1 MARRKRAA
9 AMIGLAALLL
19 APVPSVGA
27 DSPPPAETLR
37 KLEKDLNAGRDKQ
50 SRLEKQSEAIKA
62 DLAALRLKL
71 VAAAEEAARK
81 QADVAAIEAALSR
94 GEAEE
99 KQQTAAFA
107 VHRREI
113 SELVGALYRLSL
125 TPPEALIVRP
135 DAPIDALRTAL
146 LLQTAL
152 PALRERSDAL
162 AGSLDRLQN
171 TRRRLKAQRDEAVA
185 ARIAYAVRLQ
195 EITDLV
201 AEREGLARDTDAERQ
216 QNTQRMAALAGQATD
231 LRQLMERVESEHRKA
246 QAAEPS
252 PKAAEPQPKTPEP
265 LAKAP
270 ESEIVAAVAPP
281 PPLAPPSS
289 PFSSPPPPEQPAAAP
304 PRATRQVLRM
314 PAPGA
319 IITNYGDNDRFGTTS
334 RGVHIAAAAGT
345 PVVSPLDGTIKFAGR
360 FRTYG
365 QILIVEHRNGYHSL
379 IAGLGRIDTSVGRP
393 VSAGEPIGVVA
404 EPAETAPDLYFE
416 LRRNGQPI
424 NPRNGLP
431 ALDGKGQG

>member
-1 MARRKRAA
+1 MGWRSLAA
-9 AMIGLAALLL
+9 IIGLGLLLL
-19 APVPSVGA
+19 APVPARAA
-27 DSPPPAETLR
+27 DQPPPATTLR
-37 KLEKDLNAGRDKQ
+37 KLEKDISASRDKQ
-50 SRLEKQSEAIKA
+50 NRLDHQSEAIKA
-62 DLAALRLKL
+62 DLAALRVRL
-71 VAAAEEAARK
+71 VTAAEEAAQK
-81 QADVAAIEAALSR
+81 QAALGAIDAALAR
-94 GEAEE
+94 TEIEE
-99 KQQTAAFA
+99 QRQAASLST
-107 VHRREI
+107 HRREI

-152 PALRERSDAL
+152 PALRERSEAL
-162 AGSLDRLQN
+162 NASLDRLQN
-171 TRRRLKAQRDEAVA
+171 TRRRLKIQRDEAA
-185 ARIAYAVRLQ
+185 GARIAYAVRLQ

-201 AEREGLARDTDAERQ
+201 AEREALARETDAERQ

-231 LRQLMERVESEHRKA
+231 MRQLLDRVEGEHRKA
-246 QAAEPS
+246 AME
-252 PKAAEPQPKTPEP
+252 
-265 LAKAP
+265 
-270 ESEIVAAVAPP
+270 PP
-281 PPLAPPSS
+281 PPAL
-289 PFSSPPPPEQPAAAP
+289 PPPPPPQAKSPESVAAP
-304 PRATRQVLRM
+304 PADPVPPPRSSHSYARLPVSGSI
-314 PAPGA
+314 A
-319 IITNYGDNDRFGTTS
+319 TNYGEVDRFGTTS
-334 RGVHIAAAAGT
+334 RGLHIAAPAGT
-345 PVVSPLDGTIKFAGR
+345 PVVAPMDGTIKFAGR

-404 EPAETAPDLYFE
+404 EPADAAPDLYFE

>member
-1 MARRKRAA
+1 MSRQRVA

-19 APVPSVGA
+19 LPAPLSAA

-37 KLEKDLNAGRDKQ
+37 KLEKDLSAGRDKQ
-50 SRLEKQSEAIKA
+50 SRLERQSEALKA
-62 DLAALRLKL
+62 DLAALRAKL
-71 VAAAEEAARK
+71 VVAADEAAGK
-81 QADVAAIEAALSR
+81 QADVAAIEAALA
-94 GEAEE
+94 GTEGEE
-99 KQQTAAFA
+99 KQQTAALA
-107 VHRREI
+107 AHRREI

-135 DAPIDALRTAL
+135 EAPIDALRTAL

-152 PALRERSDAL
+152 PALRERSEAL

-171 TRRRLKAQRDEAVA
+171 TRRRLKAQREEAVG

-201 AEREGLARDTDAERQ
+201 AEREGLARDTDVERQ
-216 QNTQRMAALAGQATD
+216 QNAQRMAALAGQATD
-231 LRQLMERVESEHRKA
+231 LRQLLERVEGEHRKA
-246 QAAEPS
+246 ALAEPPPPP
-252 PKAAEPQPKTPEP
+252 PKP
-265 LAKAP
+265 P
-270 ESEIVAAVAPP
+270 ESEASAPAAPP
-281 PPLAPPSS
+281 PPAH
-289 PFSSPPPPEQPAAAP
+289 PAHQA
-304 PRATRQVLRM
+304 LRM

-319 IITNYGDNDRFGTTS
+319 VVTGYGETDRFGTTS
-334 RGVHIAAAAGT
+334 RGLHIAAAAGT
-345 PVVSPLDGTIKFAGR
+345 PVVAPLDGTIKFAGK

-365 QILIVEHRNGYHSL
+365 QILIVEHGNGYHSL

-393 VSAGEPIGVVA
+393 VSAGEPIGTVA
-404 EPAETAPDLYFE
+404 EPADAAPDLYFE